1 MFSNILSVI
10 AILISI
16 GVPLFEYFSNKRINS
31 INIDSHYYNVVYE
44 NYLLIE
50 IPEKRMRIERL
61 NSGKIEGREEFLE
74 MLRNMRKKSLC
85 FKFVNEDFYK
95 ILYGHIQNLEDE
107 MVILP
112 DSVSEETFVQF
123 IRKID
128 GIIYDIY
135 VCINNAAHGNSFFV

>member
-1 MFSNILSVI
+1 MFSNILSII

-16 GVPLFEYFSNKRINS
+16 GVPLFEHFSNRRINN
-31 INIDSHYYNVVYE
+31 INIDSHYYTVVYE
-44 NYLLIE
+44 KYLLID
-50 IPEKRMRIERL
+50 IPENRMRIERL
-61 NSGKIEGREEFLE
+61 RSGKVEGREEFLE
-74 MLRNMRKKSLC
+74 MLRNIRKKSLC

-107 MVILP
+107 IIMLP
-112 DSVSEETFVQF
+112 DNVSEEAYVQF

-135 VCINNAAHGNSFFV
+135 VCINNASHGNSFF

>member
-1 MFSNILSVI
+1 MFSNILSII

-16 GVPLFEYFSNKRINS
+16 GVPLFEHFSNRRINN
-31 INIDSHYYNVVYE
+31 INIDSHYYTVVYE
-44 NYLLIE
+44 KYLLID
-50 IPEKRMRIERL
+50 IPENRMWIERL
-61 NSGKIEGREEFLE
+61 RSGKVEGREEFLE
-74 MLRNMRKKSLC
+74 MLRNIRKKSLC

-107 MVILP
+107 IIMLP
-112 DSVSEETFVQF
+112 DNVSEEAYVQF

-135 VCINNAAHGNSFFV
+135 VCINNASHGNSFF

>member
-1 MFSNILSVI
+1 MFSNILSII

-16 GVPLFEYFSNKRINS
+16 GVPLFEHFSNRRINN
-31 INIDSHYYNVVYE
+31 INIDSHYYTVVYE
-44 NYLLIE
+44 KYLLID
-50 IPEKRMRIERL
+50 IPENRMRIERL
-61 NSGKIEGREEFLE
+61 RSGEVEGREEFLE
-74 MLRNMRKKSLC
+74 MLRNIRKKSLC

-107 MVILP
+107 IIMLP
-112 DSVSEETFVQF
+112 DNVSEEAYVQF

-135 VCINNAAHGNSFFV
+135 VCINNASHGNSFF